1 MHQLWFLFQIKN
13 IDSFFQFKE
22 LNKKVFGM
30 CNITHKKMEDDQ
42 PSINDA
48 SMHTLKSHTNINLSN
63 FGGQVL

>member
-1 MHQLWFLFQIKN
+1 
-13 IDSFFQFKE
+13 
-22 LNKKVFGM
+22 M

-63 FGGQVL
+63 FGG